1 MVPVMVD
8 WEVIEREK
16 QDKRDRIVVV
26 FFVALQKPLLQ
37 SATVVSVL
45 LQFRH
50 LSKPPLPA
58 TTAGLWSDTIDAD
71 DPTERN
77 MAFLMMRVLVV

>member
-16 QDKRDRIVVV
+16 QDERDRIVVVVVV

-77 MAFLMMRVLVV
+77 MAVGDAL